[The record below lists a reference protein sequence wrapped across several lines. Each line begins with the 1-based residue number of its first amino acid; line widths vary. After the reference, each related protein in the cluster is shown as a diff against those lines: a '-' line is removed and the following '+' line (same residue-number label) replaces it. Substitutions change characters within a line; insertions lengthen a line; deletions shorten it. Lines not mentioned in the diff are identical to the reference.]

1 MIANLIGGFIAILI
15 GSSLTAPLAT
25 EVNTNTASTNS
36 TGATCTSPTQLGCTD
51 NGHALYLS
59 SGWGATV
66 LKLVPGFF
74 ALGILGIGI
83 AVTYSSLREAG
94 VV

>member
-1 MIANLIGGFIAILI
+1 MIANLIGGFVAILI
-15 GSSLTAPLAT
+15 GTSLVGPLST
-25 EVNTNTASTNS
+25 EVTNNSASTNAS
-36 TGATCTSPTQLGCTD
+36 GTTCTAYTDPGCSGSG
-51 NGHALYLS
+51 NALYIS

-66 LKLVPGFF
+66 LRLVPGFF

-83 AVTYSSLREAG
+83 AVTYSTLRQAG

>member
-15 GSSLTAPLAT
+15 GASLVGPLSV
-25 EVNTNTASTNS
+25 EVNNNSVSLNASGS
-36 TGATCTSPTQLGCTD
+36 TCTYAVDSAYAPCQL
-51 NGHALYLS
+51 YMS

-66 LKLVPGFF
+66 LRLVPGFF

-83 AVTYSSLREAG
+83 AVTYSSLRQAG

>member
-15 GSSLTAPLAT
+15 GVVLVGPLAT
-25 EVNTNTASTNS
+25 EVTTTTATLNA
-36 TGATCTSPTQLGCTD
+36 TGSTCTYAVDSAYANCQLYM
-51 NGHALYLS
+51 A

-66 LKLVPGFF
+66 LDMVPGFF

-83 AVTYSSLREAG
+83 AVTYSSLRQAG
-94 VV
+94 IV